1 MDIHQIAQTEWYPKL
16 FRLGNKEFK
25 QPSKISD
32 KNVIALL
39 KKITEE
45 EKQFINAGF
54 IITHLKE
61 CPSAKRFNIFNKY
74 LDFSR
79 FTIEDKTLL
88 TVWCFLL
95 GRPPLLKRCL
105 DTLWDEKVLEQ
116 FPKKLLENC
125 FQWNMNN
132 NISPNC
138 QLLKD
143 TLSENDF
150 TLIKNSLINAIYHP
164 CQTNINSIFNQS
176 IEITE
181 EFFEKN
187 IRRKFFDFLHNSTD
201 FINIDFHNKEFYIFY
216 SKHGYDK
223 SIDSFISVISESK
236 SKNIKPFI
244 DYLENQGSL
253 LDFFSKERMDYTYIN
268 FVNKFLNHESSFV
281 KKKVEHYFY
290 ILNRMPENV
299 FQANI
304 DNIINN
310 HANQFN
316 ANFIPDDNQ
325 EIFKKILITTLN
337 SRLNYSQIGIN
348 KISYKNLFIQYC
360 IFKEK
365 EILDKSMSFQNN
377 IVVKDIPKRL

>member
-1 MDIHQIAQTEWYPKL
+1 MDIHQITQTEWYPKL

-25 QPSKISD
+25 QHHKISD
-32 KNVIALL
+32 KNVINLL
-39 KKITEE
+39 KTIREE
-45 EKQFINAGF
+45 HKQFINAGF
-54 IITHLKE
+54 IIAHLKE

-150 TLIKNSLINAIYHP
+150 ILIRNALINATFHP
-164 CQTNINSIFNQS
+164 CQRNINSIFNQS

-201 FINIDFHNKEFYIFY
+201 SINIDFHNKEFYIFY

-377 IVVKDIPKRL
+377 IVVKDISKRL

>member
-54 IITHLKE
+54 IIAHLKE

-79 FTIEDKTLL
+79 FTTEDKTLL

-105 DTLWDEKVLEQ
+105 DTLWDEKVLQQ
-116 FPKKLLENC
+116 FPKKLLDNC

-138 QLLKD
+138 KLLKD
-143 TLSENDF
+143 TLFENDF
-150 TLIKNSLINAIYHP
+150 TLIKNSLISTIYHP

-176 IEITE
+176 VEITDD
-181 EFFEKN
+181 FFEKH
-187 IRRKFFDFLHNSTD
+187 IRRKFFDFLHKSTD
-201 FINIDFHNKEFYIFY
+201 SINIDLHNKEFYIFY

-223 SIDSFISVISESK
+223 SVDSFISVISESK
-236 SKNIKPFI
+236 NKNIKPFI

-253 LDFFSKERMDYTYIN
+253 LDFFSKEQMNYTYIN

-325 EIFKKILITTLN
+325 EIFKTILITTLN
-337 SRLNYSQIGIN
+337 NRLNHSQIETN
-348 KISYKNLFIQYC
+348 NISYKNMFVQYC
-360 IFKEK
+360 ILKEK
-365 EILDKSMSFQNN
+365 EILDKSMSSQNN
-377 IVVKDIPKRL
+377 IIVKNNSKRL

>member
-25 QPSKISD
+25 QPHKISD

-45 EKQFINAGF
+45 EKKFINAGF
-54 IITHLKE
+54 ILAHLKE
-61 CPSAKRFNIFNKY
+61 CPSAKRFNIFHKY
-74 LDFSR
+74 LDLSR
-79 FTIEDKTLL
+79 FTTEDKTLL

-105 DTLWDEKVLEQ
+105 ETLWDEKVLEQ
-116 FPKKLLENC
+116 FPKKLLDNC

-143 TLSENDF
+143 TLYENDF

-176 IEITE
+176 IEITD

-187 IRRKFFDFLHNSTD
+187 IRRKFFDFLQNSSEP
-201 FINIDFHNKEFYIFY
+201 INIDFYSKEFYIFY

-223 SIDSFISVISESK
+223 SVDSFISVMSKSK

-253 LDFFSKERMDYTYIN
+253 LDFFSKEQMDYTYIN

-337 SRLNYSQIGIN
+337 NRLNHSQIELN
-348 KISYKNLFIQYC
+348 NISYKNMFVQYH
-360 IFKEK
+360 ILKEK

>member
-25 QPSKISD
+25 QPYKISD

-54 IITHLKE
+54 IIAHLKE

-79 FTIEDKTLL
+79 FTTEDKTLL

-116 FPKKLLENC
+116 FPKKLLDNC

-150 TLIKNSLINAIYHP
+150 ILIRNALINATFHP
-164 CQTNINSIFNQS
+164 CQRNINSIFNQTV
-176 IEITE
+176 EITD
-181 EFFEKN
+181 EFFEKH
-187 IRRKFFDFLHNSTD
+187 IRRKFFDFLNNSSEPV
-201 FINIDFHNKEFYIFY
+201 NIDFHNKEFYIFY
-216 SKHGYDK
+216 SKYGYDK
-223 SIDSFISVISESK
+223 SVDSFISVIAESK

-253 LDFFSKERMDYTYIN
+253 LDFFSKDKMDYTYIN
-268 FVNKFLNHESSFV
+268 FVNSFLNHESSFA
-281 KKKVEHYFY
+281 KKKIEHYFY
-290 ILNRMPENV
+290 ILNRMPENI
-299 FQANI
+299 FQANV
-304 DNIINN
+304 DNIIEN
-310 HANQFN
+310 HANKFN

-325 EIFKKILITTLN
+325 EIFKTILIKTLN
-337 SRLNYSQIGIN
+337 NRLNHSQIEIN
-348 KISYKNLFIQYC
+348 NISYKNMFVQYH
-360 IFKEK
+360 ILKEK

-377 IVVKDIPKRL
+377 IVVKDISKRL

>member
-45 EKQFINAGF
+45 EKQLINAGF

-95 GRPPLLKRCL
+95 GRPPLLERCL
-105 DTLWDEKVLEQ
+105 DTLLDKKVLEQ

-143 TLSENDF
+143 TLFENDF

-201 FINIDFHNKEFYIFY
+201 SINIDFHNKEFYIFY

-365 EILDKSMSFQNN
+365 ETLDKSISSINN
-377 IVVKDIPKRL
+377 VLVKNNSHRL

>member
-45 EKQFINAGF
+45 EKQFINSGF
-54 IITHLKE
+54 IIAHLKE

-79 FTIEDKTLL
+79 FTTEDKTLL
-88 TVWCFLL
+88 TIWCFLL

-116 FPKKLLENC
+116 FPKKLLDNC

-138 QLLKD
+138 KLLKD
-143 TLSENDF
+143 TLFENDF
-150 TLIKNSLINAIYHP
+150 TLIKNSLINATYHP

-176 IEITE
+176 VEITE

-201 FINIDFHNKEFYIFY
+201 SINIDFHNKEFYIFY

-223 SIDSFISVISESK
+223 SVDNFISVISKSK

-253 LDFFSKERMDYTYIN
+253 LDFFSKDKMDYTYIN
-268 FVNKFLNHESSFV
+268 FVNSFLNHEYSFA
-281 KKKVEHYFY
+281 KKKIEHYFY
-290 ILNRMPENV
+290 ILNRMPENI
-299 FQANI
+299 FQANVN
-304 DNIINN
+304 NIIEN
-310 HANQFN
+310 HANKFN

-325 EIFKKILITTLN
+325 EIFKTILIKTLN
-337 SRLNYSQIGIN
+337 NRLNHSQIEIN
-348 KISYKNLFIQYC
+348 NISYKNMFVQYH
-360 IFKEK
+360 ILKEK

-377 IVVKDIPKRL
+377 IVVKNISKRL